1 MWAQISSPEA
11 ISDPAHFLRYQ
22 AWTVEESVSEM
33 NSHGGQL
40 TSHGWRA
47 APHALVLAPVTHP
60 AASRVGAHVAPDG
73 GFFLAIW
80 PLSYSAVLH

>member
-1 MWAQISSPEA
+1 
-11 ISDPAHFLRYQ
+11 
-22 AWTVEESVSEM
+22 M
-33 NSHGGQL
+33 NAHGGQL

-73 GFFLAIW
+73 GFFIAILLVGYLA
-80 PLSYSAVLH
+80 VFN